1 MINEVVTMFDIFF
14 MQVIAFIYVLLAW
27 DISGQ
32 LADRY
37 ALRKYQRQQANK
49 RIAS

>member
-1 MINEVVTMFDIFF
+1 MINEIVIMFDIFF
-14 MQVIAFIYVLLAW
+14 MQVIAFMYLLLAW

-37 ALRKYQRQQANK
+37 ALRKYQRQQAHK
-49 RIAS
+49 RIVS

>member
-1 MINEVVTMFDIFF
+1 MINEIVTMFDIFF
-14 MQVIAFIYVLLAW
+14 MQVIAFMYVLLAW

-37 ALRKYQRQQANK
+37 ALRKYQQQEAHK
-49 RIAS
+49 RIVS

>member
-1 MINEVVTMFDIFF
+1 MINEIVTMFDIFF
-14 MQVIAFIYVLLAW
+14 MHVIAFMYVLLAW

-37 ALRKYQRQQANK
+37 ALAKYQRQQADK

>member
-1 MINEVVTMFDIFF
+1 MINEIVTMFDIFF
-14 MQVIAFIYVLLAW
+14 IQVIAFIYVLLAW

-37 ALRKYQRQQANK
+37 ALGKYQRQEAHK

>member
-1 MINEVVTMFDIFF
+1 MINEIVTMFDIFF

-37 ALRKYQRQQANK
+37 ALKKYQRQQADD
-49 RIAS
+49 RIVS

>member
-1 MINEVVTMFDIFF
+1 MINEIVTMFDIFF

-32 LADRY
+32 LADKY
-37 ALRKYQRQQANK
+37 ALRKYQTQQADK
-49 RIAS
+49 RTVS

>member
-37 ALRKYQRQQANK
+37 ALSKYQRQQAKK
-49 RIAS
+49 RIVS

>member
-1 MINEVVTMFDIFF
+1 MINEIVTMFDIFF

-37 ALRKYQRQQANK
+37 ALRKYQRQEVNK
-49 RIAS
+49 RIVS